1 MKTESPTVAE
11 MQLIESRVANDKK
24 SVGVAYGLW
33 FFLGLWGIHNFYL
46 GKTKTAL
53 FQLLGG
59 AAAIVLLLSGG
70 LLLNLGSLLG
80 VLVLVAWAL
89 SFFCDMFLIPG
100 RVKRNADAL
109 RANLSHEMVARR

>member
-1 MKTESPTVAE
+1 MKTELPTVAE

-59 AAAIVLLLSGG
+59 AAAIVLLLEWRVAPEPRLVARSFGAG
-70 LLLNLGSLLG
+70 CVGIELLLRHVPHSREGQ
-80 VLVLVAWAL
+80 A
-89 SFFCDMFLIPG
+89 
-100 RVKRNADAL
+100 
-109 RANLSHEMVARR
+109 